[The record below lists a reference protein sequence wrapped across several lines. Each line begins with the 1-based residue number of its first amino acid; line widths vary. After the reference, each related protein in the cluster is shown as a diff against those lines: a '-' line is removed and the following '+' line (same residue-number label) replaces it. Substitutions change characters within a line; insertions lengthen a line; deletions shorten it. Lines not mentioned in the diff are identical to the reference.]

1 MVSRP
6 IGIFDSGVGGLT
18 VLREIMRLL
27 PKEDIIYIG
36 DTARVPYG
44 TKSAETV
51 SRYALQNTNLLVKKN
66 IKLLVVACNTASSL
80 SLPFLEERFNIPI
93 VGVIKPGVKRAIEI
107 TKNGKI
113 GVIGTEATIK
123 SKAYDKML
131 KELDAS
137 IEVYSKACPMFV
149 PLVEEGWIDN
159 DIAYIIA
166 KKYLKELDKRRIDT
180 LILGCTHYPLLKAT
194 IGDII
199 GKSVQLIDSAVETAR
214 FVKIELLKEGIV
226 SDKSKATVMFLVTD
240 LPEKFASIGTGFLG
254 KKLRNVI
261 HVDLD
266 SNI

>member
-1 MVSRP
+1 MVSKP

-51 SRYALQNTNLLVKKN
+51 SRYALQNTNLLIKKN

-80 SLPFLEERFNIPI
+80 SLPFLEERFHIPI

-123 SKAYDKML
+123 SRAYEKML
-131 KELDAS
+131 KELVSS
-137 IEVYSKACPMFV
+137 IQVYSKACPMFV

-159 DIAYIIA
+159 DVAYIIA
-166 KKYLKELDKRRIDT
+166 KKYLKELGKRGIDT

-194 IGDII
+194 IGDIM
-199 GKSVQLIDSAVETAR
+199 GKRVRLIDSAVETAK
-214 FVKIELLKEGIV
+214 FVKMELLKNGILA
-226 SDKSKATVMFLVTD
+226 DKSKAVIEFLVTD
-240 LPEKFASIGTGFLG
+240 LPEKFASIGTGFLEY
-254 KKLRNVI
+254 KLENVT